1 MDNGEDRVEAIR
13 VIKHITAEFSV
24 RILFFLRQSETSLC
38 ERATHFVYSVNL
50 GLVWRAVVNLG
61 SHSFSFY
68 KLKNIQSRRVD
79 PKRDKMER
87 SQLAVTRG

>member
-1 MDNGEDRVEAIR
+1 MEKTDRAEAIR
-13 VIKHITAEFSV
+13 VIKHIAAEFSV

-38 ERATHFVYSVNL
+38 EHATHFVYSVNL